1 MIYFIDT
8 NIFLRVLIKEEKFE
22 ECYQFLDL
30 VRQNKIKAITSSPV
44 MAEIDWVLEGF
55 YKFEKMEVIKGL
67 KSILKLKG
75 LRIIDKMDV
84 SLAIEFYKNYNIK
97 FIDALIA
104 SNPKIFKKEITII
117 SYDKDFDK
125 INVLRKEPKEILK
138 EI

>member
-1 MIYFIDT
+1 
-8 NIFLRVLIKEEKFE
+8 
-22 ECYQFLDL
+22 
-30 VRQNKIKAITSSPV
+30 
-44 MAEIDWVLEGF
+44 
-55 YKFEKMEVIKGL
+55 
-67 KSILKLKG
+67 
-75 LRIIDKMDV
+75 MDV